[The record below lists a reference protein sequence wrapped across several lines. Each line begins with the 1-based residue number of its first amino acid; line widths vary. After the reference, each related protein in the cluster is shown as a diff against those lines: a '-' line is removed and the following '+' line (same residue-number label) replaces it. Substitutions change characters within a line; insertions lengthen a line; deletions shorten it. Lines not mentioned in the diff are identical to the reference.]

1 VPNPNR
7 AFWPPEESGNR
18 TWDFPANS
26 RQFSRERILSKEVQ
40 TMQVNL
46 AATALSALGL
56 EAIVGGK
63 GEEASEVAFASQ
75 TEAATS
81 TPTQKDLTT
90 VDEALASALARA
102 LNSAPETEA
111 KTQPSTTQLGAEAD
125 PADAPILTTV
135 AEPMTEG
142 TEAASSKTP
151 ALLATAVGDVALT
164 QESDLANLG
173 TTAAGTSVAIEAQE
187 TSVAGASTVPPHADP
202 EVDSPLPAFVPAE
215 ASEAANGQRS
225 PAPRETEA
233 ASAPAKPNP
242 DHSTTPVTAVRE
254 RAVTEA
260 RHAPET
266 TARPLP
272 ARLENMLSRMPTELR
287 EAITSVREMAHTML
301 SRGARV
307 GEVVSAIRAAVAAAV
322 RETGHPGVATH
333 DRASTGALI
342 ADVVA
347 QFRRGGI
354 VREPVTSVAEASTT
368 AETTRTA
375 PTVVGDAPIA
385 PETEAAFADSPLLSK
400 RGEPTMTTV
409 RTLFQQES
417 SEAALS
423 VEPKATT
430 VAQEPTGEVPSDAK
444 GTPIGTPMTTAQSSD
459 GTTVVQR
466 ATEARYAP
474 VIQKVTDQIADLAGT
489 TKKSLTLRL
498 DPPELG
504 TVDITIHSRGS
515 KIEAHVLASNADVR
529 SALHVNRQALTEAL
543 AQHGLELSS
552 LLVGDDRSGSSAH
565 RFTEAAN
572 QAPAYRFESESAVA
586 EAVARSAVRWNWTS
600 TALDLKV

>member
-1 VPNPNR
+1 
-7 AFWPPEESGNR
+7 
-18 TWDFPANS
+18 
-26 RQFSRERILSKEVQ
+26 
-40 TMQVNL
+40 MQVNL
-46 AATALSALGL
+46 ATTALSALGL

-75 TEAATS
+75 SEAAAT

-102 LNSAPETEA
+102 FNGAPETEA
-111 KTQPSTTQLGAEAD
+111 RTQPSNIQAGAEAD
-125 PADAPILTTV
+125 TADAPILATA
-135 AEPMTEG
+135 AETMTES

-151 ALLATAVGDVALT
+151 ALLATAVGDVGVT
-164 QESDLANLG
+164 QESDLANFG
-173 TTAAGTSVAIEAQE
+173 TTAAGTPVAIEAPE

-215 ASEAANGQRS
+215 ESEAANGHRL
-225 PAPRETEA
+225 PAAPETEA

-242 DHSTTPVTAVRE
+242 DHATAPVATVRE
-254 RAVTEA
+254 RASTESA
-260 RHAPET
+260 NAPET

-272 ARLENMLSRMPTELR
+272 PRLESMLSRMPTELR

-322 RETGHPGVATH
+322 RESAHPGVATH
-333 DRASTGALI
+333 VRASTGALI

-354 VREPVTSVAEASTT
+354 VREPVTSVAEAFTT
-368 AETTRTA
+368 AEATRTA
-375 PTVVGDAPIA
+375 QTVAGDTP
-385 PETEAAFADSPLLSK
+385 PMHETEAAFADSPLLAK
-400 RGEPTMTTV
+400 GGEKPITDV
-409 RTLFQQES
+409 RTLFQRES
-417 SEAALS
+417 SEAAVT
-423 VEPKATT
+423 VEPTT
-430 VAQEPTGEVPSDAK
+430 TTAAPEPTGEVPSDAK
-444 GTPIGTPMTTAQSSD
+444 GTPIGTPMTAAQSSD
-459 GTTVVQR
+459 GTTIAQR
-466 ATEARYAP
+466 ATEARFAP
-474 VIQKVTDQIADLAGT
+474 VIQKVTEQIADLVSSAR
-489 TKKSLTLRL
+489 KSLTLRL
-498 DPPELG
+498 DPPDLG
-504 TVDITIHSRGS
+504 SVDITIHSRGS

-529 SALHVNRQALTEAL
+529 SALQANRHALTEAL

-586 EAVARSAVRWNWTS
+586 EAVARSAARWNWAS

>member
-1 VPNPNR
+1 
-7 AFWPPEESGNR
+7 
-18 TWDFPANS
+18 
-26 RQFSRERILSKEVQ
+26 
-40 TMQVNL
+40 MQVNL
-46 AATALSALGL
+46 ATTALTARGL

-63 GEEASEVAFASQ
+63 NGEASEIAFASQ
-75 TEAATS
+75 SEAAAT

-102 LNSAPETEA
+102 LNGAAGTEA
-111 KTQPSTTQLGAEAD
+111 KPQLSNTQAGAEAD
-125 PADAPILTTV
+125 TADAPILTTA
-135 AEPMTEG
+135 AETMTEG

-173 TTAAGTSVAIEAQE
+173 TTAAGTPVALEAQE

-215 ASEAANGQRS
+215 ESEAANGHRS
-225 PAPRETEA
+225 PAAPATEA

-242 DHSTTPVTAVRE
+242 DHATAPAATVRE
-254 RAVTEA
+254 RASTESA
-260 RHAPET
+260 NAPET

-272 ARLENMLSRMPTELR
+272 PRLESMLSRMPTELR

-322 RETGHPGVATH
+322 RESANPGLATQL
-333 DRASTGALI
+333 RVGTGALI
-342 ADVVA
+342 ADVAA
-347 QFRRGGI
+347 QFQRGPI
-354 VREPVTSVAEASTT
+354 VRQPVTAVADVATTAAASTGST
-368 AETTRTA
+368 DSAA
-375 PTVVGDAPIA
+375 GDAPVA
-385 PETEAAFADSPLLSK
+385 PETEAAFADSPLLAQG
-400 RGEPTMTTV
+400 GEQPTTNV
-409 RTLFQQES
+409 RTLFLRETSQ
-417 SEAALS
+417 ATVTVKPTKPS
-423 VEPKATT
+423 VAP
-430 VAQEPTGEVPSDAK
+430 EPTGEVPSDAK
-444 GTPIGTPMTTAQSSD
+444 GTPIGTPMTAAQSSD
-459 GTTVVQR
+459 GTTIAQR
-466 ATEARYAP
+466 ATEARFAP
-474 VIQKVTDQIADLAGT
+474 VIHKVTEQIADLAT
-489 TKKSLTLRL
+489 TAKKSLTLRL

-529 SALHVNRQALTEAL
+529 SALQVNRHALTEAL

-586 EAVARSAVRWNWTS
+586 EAVARSAARWNWAS